1 MGPANSLLKGGAH
14 MNWLLKEGLISEK
27 MWIVFKCCLFP
38 ATLAAEGLSP
48 AFGLTCIRLSEVTH
62 CLSRIEIKP
71 RISRSCV
78 GHRQLS
84 RRGPGETVPPR
95 QTKNLK

>member
-1 MGPANSLLKGGAH
+1 
-14 MNWLLKEGLISEK
+14 MNWLLKEGLSDK
-27 MWIVFKCCLFP
+27 MCIVFKCCLFP

-48 AFGLTCIRLSEVTH
+48 VFGLTCRRLSEVTH

-84 RRGPGETVPPR
+84 RRGARGDRAPPAK
-95 QTKNLK
+95 QKI